1 MSKVK
6 RILSVIMAMVM
17 VLAMSVPT
25 FAAGTTAVINLSGDT
40 LTKNTTIKYVQI
52 VEPDT
57 ETSTLGWK
65 FSSEAIA
72 NVFVEKFNVTTAD
85 EAIEKLIGLGLDN
98 NAAQGTIHTSGKL
111 GAALEA
117 LKNSASET
125 ANVSKNT
132 DGVPNAITGLSKA
145 GLYLVTANTEGY
157 TYLPMVAYIKDNG
170 LGDYANASL
179 TVKGSKNK
187 VVKVIDD
194 ENSQSV
200 SAGDEIG
207 YTVTAEYPYYSND
220 AEQKTFTAEDTLTN
234 ATFKKG
240 SLKIRLEGV
249 NADLVEGEGEDYTA
263 GEYAGKNKLNIEF
276 NYKPEYA
283 GKQVTIQYTA
293 VVGAGEGDVSNRIK
307 SNFDTDGDSVTS
319 AKVTFKVEKIAKVND
334 TKKTLPGAEFTLYE
348 YSVEEKDGYTKV
360 ENASVITKGSA
371 ETKTIWVKTVGTP
384 QITADDGTTTFV
396 GLDAQKTYC
405 VQETNAPTGYKIQKD
420 YHVLTGA
427 DPTTTEGS
435 KVYTFENF
443 DDVTVT
449 DENLSALPSTGGIGT
464 TIFTIGGCAIMIV
477 AAGLFFAT
485 RRKTQ
490 K

>member
-25 FAAGTTAVINLSGDT
+25 FAAGTTAMINLSGDT
-40 LTKNTTIKYVQI
+40 LTKDTTIKYVQI

-65 FSSEAIA
+65 FSSTAIA
-72 NVFVEKFNVTTAD
+72 NVFIEKFKVNTAD
-85 EAIEKLIGLGLDN
+85 EAIQKLIELGLDN
-98 NAAQGTIHTSGKL
+98 NAAQGTIHRSSEL

-157 TYLPMVAYIKDNG
+157 RYLPMVAYIKDNG
-170 LGDYANASL
+170 LGDYADASL

-187 VVKVIDD
+187 VVKAIDD

-200 SAGDEIG
+200 SEGDEIG
-207 YTVTAEYPYYSND
+207 YTVTAEYPYYSKD

-234 ATFKKG
+234 ATFKEG
-240 SLKIRLEGV
+240 SLKIRLEGAD
-249 NADLVEGEGEDYTA
+249 ADLVEGEGKDYTA

-307 SNFDTDGDSVTS
+307 SNFDTNGDSVTS

-348 YSVEEKDGYTKV
+348 YSVEAKKGYTKV

-427 DPTTTEGS
+427 DPTTTVGS

>member
-25 FAAGTTAVINLSGDT
+25 FAAETTAVINLSGDT

-85 EAIEKLIGLGLDN
+85 KAIEKLIGLGLDT
-98 NAAQGTIHTSGKL
+98 NAAKGTIHTSGEL

-170 LGDYANASL
+170 LGDYADASL

-187 VVKVIDD
+187 VVKVIDG

-200 SAGDEIG
+200 SEGDEIG

-234 ATFKKG
+234 ATFKKN
-240 SLKIRLEGV
+240 SLKIRLEGAD
-249 NADLVEGEGEDYTA
+249 ADLVEGEGKDYTA
-263 GEYAGKNKLNIEF
+263 EEYGGKNKLNIVF

-319 AKVTFKVEKIAKVND
+319 AKVTFTVEKIAKVKD

-348 YSVEEKDGYTKV
+348 YSVDKKEGYTKV
-360 ENASVITKGSA
+360 ENASVITKDSA

-384 QITADDGTTTFV
+384 QKTADDGTTTFV

-427 DPTTTEGS
+427 DPTTAEGS

-443 DDVTVT
+443 DNVTVT

>member
-25 FAAGTTAVINLSGDT
+25 FAAGTTAEINLSGDT
-40 LTKNTTIKYVQI
+40 LTENTTIKYVQI

-65 FSSEAIA
+65 FSSTDIA

-85 EAIEKLIGLGLDN
+85 EAIQKLIDLGLDSH
-98 NAAQGTIHTSGKL
+98 AAQGTIHTSSEL

-132 DGVPNAITGLSKA
+132 DGVPSAITGLNKA

-170 LGDYANASL
+170 LGDYADASL

-194 ENSQSV
+194 PNSQSV
-200 SAGDEIG
+200 SEGDEIG

-220 AEQKTFTAEDTLTN
+220 AKQKTFTAEDTLTN

-263 GEYAGKNKLNIEF
+263 GDYAGKNKLNIEF

-307 SNFDTDGDSVTS
+307 SNFDTNGDSVTS

-360 ENASVITKGSA
+360 ENASVITKGVA
-371 ETKTIWVKTVGTP
+371 ETKTIWVKTVGSP
-384 QITADDGTTTFV
+384 QETEDDGTTTFV